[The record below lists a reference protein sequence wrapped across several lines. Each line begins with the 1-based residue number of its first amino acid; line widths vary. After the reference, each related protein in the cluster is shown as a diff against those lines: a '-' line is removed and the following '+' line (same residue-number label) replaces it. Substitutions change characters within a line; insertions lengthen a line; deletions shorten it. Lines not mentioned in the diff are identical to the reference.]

1 MKRRAWMRGIALVLT
16 AAMLLFGCSG
26 RTPAGESGSSSTQ
39 MVEPETRVA
48 AVAVPLEQTPALVP
62 MPEERPTLYEEGGK
76 YGFRAADGSVLV
88 PAEYAAGYDFS
99 DDCLGQLRKDENGEM
114 TWYTVGLDGT
124 MLGDVNNTVIQTS
137 AGPVVVVERWGDGGS
152 RADYQLM
159 NLNLEPLLPEWAE
172 YLYHSNY
179 YTGRENCF
187 FLRLP
192 GEELAEFLP
201 GELALLEFEPYEES
215 RAELYRES
223 WDLAEEEVVVV
234 NGRALFGA
242 DAHSWEPEDL
252 PLPVLEQVDWTSGA
266 EAKPGRPGSRSG
278 GTRIMIPLPSIQ
290 RGRGS

>member
-16 AAMLLFGCSG
+16 AAMLLSGCSG

-114 TWYTVGLDGT
+114 TWYAVGLDGT

-159 NLNLEPLLPEWAE
+159 NLNLESLLPEWAE
-172 YLYHSNY
+172 YLCHSNY

-201 GELALLEFEPYEES
+201 GELPCWSLSLTREPGRNS
-215 RAELYRES
+215 TGRAGI
-223 WDLAEEEVVVV
+223 LAEEE
-234 NGRALFGA
+234 
-242 DAHSWEPEDL
+242 SW
-252 PLPVLEQVDWTSGA
+252 W
-266 EAKPGRPGSRSG
+266 
-278 GTRIMIPLPSIQ
+278 
-290 RGRGS
+290 

>member
-1 MKRRAWMRGIALVLT
+1 MALVMT
-16 AAMLLFGCSG
+16 AAMLLSGCSG

-39 MVEPETRVA
+39 TVEPETWVA

-114 TWYTVGLDGT
+114 TWYAVGLDGT

-137 AGPVVVVERWGDGGS
+137 AGPVVVLERWGDGGS

-172 YLYHSNY
+172 YLYHGDF
-179 YTGRENCF
+179 T
-187 FLRLP
+187 LP
-192 GEELAEFLP
+192 GGKLLLPAAARRGADEFLP

-252 PLPVLEQVDWTSGA
+252 PLPVLEQVDWTI
-266 EAKPGRPGSRSG
+266 RSG
-278 GTRIMIPLPSIQ
+278 GKTRQTRISV
-290 RGRGS
+290 GRDPDYDTFAFYTEGQGGANRSAL